1 MTKTRDKKIMTKKKM
16 GRPSSYTPETG
27 AKIAALIAMGWSAKK
42 ICAEDDMPSLPT
54 FFNWLRIEPD
64 FLNLYTR
71 AKEEQADALIEEM
84 LDIADDSQGDSKV
97 KSQRDRLR
105 IETRKWL
112 ASKLKPKRYGDRM
125 IHAGD
130 QENPIATKMDE
141 RDKSVLEHFYKN
153 YAERLNPDGKETE
166 NAES

>member
-1 MTKTRDKKIMTKKKM
+1 MAKKKM
-16 GRPSSYTPETG
+16 GRPSSYTQEKGT
-27 AKIAALIAMGWSAKK
+27 KIAALIAMGWSAKK
-42 ICAEDDMPSLPT
+42 ICAEDDMPSLQT

-64 FLNLYTR
+64 FLDLYTR

-84 LDIADDSQGDSKV
+84 LDIADDANGDSKV

-130 QENPIATKMDE
+130 ESAPIATKMDD
-141 RDKSVLEHFYKN
+141 RDRNVLAHFYNN
-153 YAERLNPDGKETE
+153 YAERINQTE
-166 NAES
+166 NEGT